1 MGMPPRPQGNL
12 NRIRANVQIGDPNS
26 QLSVV
31 NDQLGREGIRLAFDS
46 MATDL
51 LATMS
56 GMVSSPRPYQECTL
70 TMYLV
75 KSMPIADMYKN
86 QFGYSTIIGTVVVY
100 PDTSD
105 ASNASAVLSPFILN
119 NMALENVAEMSFAGD
134 APTLQVTMKGYYL
147 VNQGFFGVT

>member
-1 MGMPPRPQGNL
+1 MPSPRPQGNL
-12 NRIRANVQIGDPNS
+12 NRIRANIVIGANN
-26 QLSVV
+26 QLSVSS
-31 NDQLGREGIRLAFDS
+31 DQLGREGIRLSFNS

-51 LATMS
+51 LPTMS

-70 TMYLV
+70 TISIV
-75 KSMPIADMYKN
+75 KSMPVADLYKN
-86 QFGYSTIIGTVVVY
+86 QFTASTLLGQITVY

-134 APTLQVTMKGYYL
+134 APTLNVTMKGYYN
-147 VNQGFFGVT
+147 VNQGFFGST

>member
-1 MGMPPRPQGNL
+1 MPSPRPQGNL
-12 NRIRANVQIGDPNS
+12 NRIRANIVIGANN
-26 QLSVV
+26 QLSVSS
-31 NDQLGREGIRLAFDS
+31 DQLGREGIRLSFDS

-51 LATMS
+51 LPTMS

-70 TMYLV
+70 TISIV
-75 KSMPIADMYKN
+75 KSMPVADLYKN
-86 QFGYSTIIGTVVVY
+86 QFTASTLLGQITVY

-134 APTLQVTMKGYYL
+134 APTLNVTMKGYYN
-147 VNQGFFGVT
+147 VNQGFFGST

>member
-1 MGMPPRPQGNL
+1 MPTQRPQGNL
-12 NRIRANVQIGDPNS
+12 NRIRAHVVIGTNS
-26 QLSVV
+26 ELSVSS
-31 NDQLGREGIRLAFDS
+31 DQLGREGIRLSFDS

-51 LATMS
+51 LPTMS

-70 TMYLV
+70 TMAIV
-75 KSMPIADMYKN
+75 KSMPVADLYKN
-86 QFGYSTIIGTVVVY
+86 QFTQTTLLGQITVY

-134 APTLQVTMKGYYL
+134 APTLQVTMKGYYN
-147 VNQGFFGVT
+147 VNQGFFGST